1 MSATSVPATGWTAG
15 SPPIAVLEARNATRR
30 FGGLVAVNNVSF
42 SVQRGQIFGL
52 IGPNGAGKTTL
63 FNLFTG
69 MQPASDGALL
79 HEGEEITRLR
89 PFEIAERG
97 VARTFQNIRLFGN
110 MTALENVRAAKHL
123 STSAGLFSDVLGLP
137 SARRERRETLEQ
149 SWELL
154 ELTRLTHRAHDDA
167 KSLPYGEQ
175 RRLEIARALALGPKV
190 LLLDE
195 PAAGMNHSEKNE
207 LTEFI
212 RFVRDRFGLTVM
224 LIEHNVKLVMS
235 VCEQIAVLNFGQL
248 IAMGPPAEV
257 QRDPAVV
264 EAYLGGEG

>member
-1 MSATSVPATGWTAG
+1 MSTAI
-15 SPPIAVLEARNATRR
+15 SETPSVLEAREATRR
-30 FGGLVAVNNVSF
+30 FGGLVAVNQVSF
-42 SVQRGQIFGL
+42 TVKRGEIFGL

-79 HEGEEITRLR
+79 HNGVDITQAK
-89 PFEIAERG
+89 PFEIAEKG
-97 VARTFQNIRLFGN
+97 IARTFQNIRLFGN
-110 MTALENVRAAKHL
+110 MTVLENVRTAKHL
-123 STSAGLFSDVLGLP
+123 QTSTGLAGDVFG
-137 SARRERRETLEQ
+137 SRKAREERKATLEQ

-154 ELTRLTHRAHDDA
+154 RLTGLLHRAQDDA
-167 KSLPYGEQ
+167 RALPYGEQ

-195 PAAGMNHSEKNE
+195 PAAGMNPSEKIE

-212 RFVRDRFGLTVM
+212 RYVRDQFDLTVM

-235 VCEQIAVLNFGQL
+235 VCDRIAVLNFGQL
-248 IAMGPPAEV
+248 IANGLPADV
-257 QRDPAVV
+257 QQDPKVI
-264 EAYLGGEG
+264 EAYLGGEHG

>member
-1 MSATSVPATGWTAG
+1 MSATTSPQTPLPAGD
-15 SPPIAVLEARNATRR
+15 SPIAVLEARNATRR
-30 FGGLVAVNNVSF
+30 FGGLTAVNNVSF
-42 SVQRGQIFGL
+42 SVARGQIFGL

-69 MQPASDGALL
+69 MQPASEGTLF
-79 HEGEEITRLR
+79 HEGTKINTLR
-89 PFEIAERG
+89 PYEIAERG

-110 MTALENVRAAKHL
+110 MTVLENVRTAKHL
-123 STSAGLFSDVLGLP
+123 STSAGLLSDVLGLP

-154 ELTRLTHRAHDDA
+154 TLTGLTHRAHDDA

-195 PAAGMNHSEKNE
+195 PAAGMNPSEKND

-248 IAMGPPAEV
+248 IAIGAPADV
-257 QRDPAVV
+257 QRDPAVI